1 MMSDKKSNQNDIIQN
16 QTPITTH
23 INNYLNQIKYIDPT
37 EEHKIFEA
45 NDNLNS
51 YLDDDPSRIG
61 EFRLA
66 NNLAY
71 QSLNSQN
78 VEALDIHDNQEKG
91 ETNKIKCVDA
101 NKNTI
106 LDAHKSVNETQII
119 SPSPLNE
126 NKNRSAIE
134 IEKEQSPKYCGN
146 KRNRDK
152 TPIKGGKM
160 SKNKFQI
167 NHDEE
172 FEDSLF
178 LNDNETNFN
187 YLVEFS
193 MKDDIPTD
201 CTSENERCK
210 KFLDII
216 EIKVNS
222 LLKVDHSK
230 HLNKVLKSFHK
241 KINIIKE
248 NEEKIIEFIKEYANK
263 IRNLIN
269 ITQKKVKENVE
280 VEENENTNND
290 IIAFKKEN
298 NLSSCNIFQICK
310 KDILNNFPPIS
321 KISKDDLNQI
331 IIKDKENTACDNNQK
346 NVKKFKDK
354 NVDSK
359 IINRLINTLAEEFN
373 TKSTNFFITT
383 KKNPKDINGK
393 TALTIKEINKN
404 KSSEVLKFLY
414 SNFIDYICEKEKIT
428 NSDENE
434 DAKNLLKINVKDY
447 LNNLMK
453 INEKKEKF
461 INLEKDEITKRQQ
474 TNKCREIIYEI
485 IETKNFDGL
494 IHLLITNDFTI
505 NKYIRFK
512 NSTEKF
518 VDLIRNLEKYKDFDL
533 DLSENKKNENKK
545 RSGCFEEVSKNFEEH
560 LKMKNNE
567 L

>member
-37 EEHKIFEA
+37 EKHKIYEE

-51 YLDDDPSRIG
+51 YSDDDLSGISESG
-61 EFRLA
+61 LA
-66 NNLAY
+66 NNLNY

-119 SPSPLNE
+119 SPSSLNE

-201 CTSENERCK
+201 CTSENERCQ
-210 KFLDII
+210 KFLNII

-241 KINIIKE
+241 KMNIIKE

-269 ITQKKVKENVE
+269 ITQEKVKKNTE

-290 IIAFKKEN
+290 IIAFYC
-298 NLSSCNIFQICK
+298 L
-310 KDILNNFPPIS
+310 
-321 KISKDDLNQI
+321 
-331 IIKDKENTACDNNQK
+331 IIKLY
-346 NVKKFKDK
+346 
-354 NVDSK
+354 
-359 IINRLINTLAEEFN
+359 II
-373 TKSTNFFITT
+373 
-383 KKNPKDINGK
+383 
-393 TALTIKEINKN
+393 
-404 KSSEVLKFLY
+404 
-414 SNFIDYICEKEKIT
+414 
-428 NSDENE
+428 
-434 DAKNLLKINVKDY
+434 
-447 LNNLMK
+447 
-453 INEKKEKF
+453 
-461 INLEKDEITKRQQ
+461 
-474 TNKCREIIYEI
+474 
-485 IETKNFDGL
+485 
-494 IHLLITNDFTI
+494 
-505 NKYIRFK
+505 
-512 NSTEKF
+512 
-518 VDLIRNLEKYKDFDL
+518 
-533 DLSENKKNENKK
+533 
-545 RSGCFEEVSKNFEEH
+545 
-560 LKMKNNE
+560 
-567 L
+567 